1 MKEIFSII
9 PYGERKKLIK
19 LFNPSEA
26 KLYFYDFC
34 IDLIRGEKSVDTVF
48 DYIKKLDDLSISEA
62 AKEYENPGVVIEVDD
77 EHRQVVYTVLW
88 ADNRI
93 TREHAGYLQGVQDE
107 SR

>member
-1 MKEIFSII
+1 MNKGDIVRFHT
-9 PYGERKKLIK
+9 
-19 LFNPSEA
+19 EA
-26 KLYFYDFC
+26 W
-34 IDLIRGEKSVDTVF
+34 VF
-48 DYIKKLDDLSISEA
+48 EEA

-88 ADNRI
+88 ADSRI